1 MYRIGCEW
9 SKRNEAY
16 KARKE
21 EIIEKYGWDSDEL
34 KAWYAEGEQ
43 MKFPFSGGANKAKPT
58 ATAKPPPRC
67 ARPAK

>member
-1 MYRIGCEW
+1 MKNNAYFDEMYRIGCEW

-34 KAWYAEGEQ
+34 KAWDNG
-43 MKFPFSGGANKAKPT
+43 SSLGAAYGVDYI
-58 ATAKPPPRC
+58 R
-67 ARPAK
+67 RISD